1 MGAYYDALG
10 AKFNDEPVLTKN
22 VMSLEKYEV
31 TMEEEEEAREAEA
44 KEDEVCRQHQQHF
57 LISQGLDEDGNREC
71 IPM

>member
-1 MGAYYDALG
+1 
-10 AKFNDEPVLTKN
+10 V
-22 VMSLEKYEV
+22 EKYEV
-31 TMEEEEEAREAEA
+31 TMEEEEEAREAEAKEEEARKAEA